1 MNQIESNFSIYPNP
15 SNGIINV
22 QAAEKINTVNVY
34 NMIGNLVMVRNISNT
49 QTTLDIEKLTNGI
62 YFIELNFD
70 NGSIINSKIIKK

>member
-1 MNQIESNFSIYPNP
+1 
-15 SNGIINV
+15 
-22 QAAEKINTVNVY
+22 
-34 NMIGNLVMVRNISNT
+34 MVRNISNT